1 MMYKLGKTFF
11 YCIFAYLCRWKV
23 AGADNLPSTGP
34 VVVIS
39 NHLSLWD
46 PLVVGSAMK
55 RKVYFMAKEE
65 LFHYPLVGCMIRSWG
80 AFPVKRGHTDR
91 KALKNAMEVLRSGHV
106 LGIFPEGTRSTTG
119 KLQDFKSGAVSLAV
133 KFGAPILPVGLIGT
147 KNIFSK
153 GRFHSFRVNIGKP
166 IPTEK
171 YASDRTKPEIIDE
184 LNRKVW
190 EEVAKLAGQL

>member
-11 YCIFAYLCRWKV
+11 YFIFAYLCRWKV
-23 AGADNLPSTGP
+23 TGADNLPGTGP

-46 PLVVGSAMK
+46 PLVVGSAVK

-65 LFHYPLVGCMIRSWG
+65 LFRYPFVGSIIRSWG

-91 KALKNAMEVLRSGHV
+91 KALKNAMEVLRNGHV
-106 LGIFPEGTRSTTG
+106 LGIFPEGTRSTSG
-119 KLQDFKSGAVSLAV
+119 ELQDFKSGAVALAV
-133 KFGAPILPVGLIGT
+133 KFNAPILPVGLTGT

-153 GRFHSFRVNIGKP
+153 GRFHSFQVNIGKP

-171 YASDRTKPEIIDE
+171 YASGRPKPEIIDE

-190 EEVAKLAGQL
+190 EEVAKLVGQL